1 MEAAQVK
8 SNGTNGHSKYSSP
21 DQILQLALEITASI
35 ATSLQEA
42 LEHASRHEKTFEGF
56 EDDDKVEDGDDDK
69 MDADEEHLP
78 DGDDE
83 EDDEMNEE
91 EIEADMDLVLGDG
104 PDEEDEGP
112 IEEATL
118 DRLVRIAA
126 PAILRLA
133 QPLQADKYVNL
144 VAQLTDVALSH
155 RSEKILTIT
164 LRVAALSPV
173 MPYRP

>member
-1 MEAAQVK
+1 METAKVK

-56 EDDDKVEDGDDDK
+56 EDNDNVEDGDDEDK

-91 EIEADMDLVLGDG
+91 EIEADMDLVLRDG

-112 IEEATL
+112 IEEVTL

-126 PAILRLA
+126 PVILCLA
-133 QPLQADKYVNL
+133 RPLQANKYVNL
-144 VAQLTDVALSH
+144 IAHLIDSFGLFCSIA
-155 RSEKILTIT
+155 K
-164 LRVAALSPV
+164 A
-173 MPYRP
+173 